1 MFQKQDYKNYCVQLY
16 AIEMNMKSEAKKIY
30 PLIRDPV
37 SLKILRKI
45 IREERTH
52 ERLVKRMMRLVS

>member
-1 MFQKQDYKNYCVQLY
+1 MFQKQDYKNYCAQLY
-16 AIEMNMKSEAKKIY
+16 AIEMNMRNEAKKMC
-30 PLIRDPV
+30 PLIRDSV

-45 IREERTH
+45 IREEGKH